1 MAKERD
7 HVNPDKLRR
16 SLLDFADLIRKL
28 DEEGGL
34 VDSAPRLLKIMG
46 DLRSVLFEYEVRSTG
61 RLLPKSKEPPEVLEA
76 QRIVEDAVRRLEEAE
91 QDWGGGNT
99 GGQPPQD
106 NEEES

>member
-7 HVNPDKLRR
+7 HVDPDKLRR
-16 SLLDFADLIRKL
+16 SLLDFADLIGKL

-91 QDWGGGNT
+91 QDWGRGQN
-99 GGQPPQD
+99 GQPPQD
-106 NEEES
+106 DEEEG